1 MQAPMDLIFHGV
13 GRSQIVLRDGTV
25 IDIDKSQE
33 LSIQTTAT
41 EGKQQGGDG
50 YYDLMTFVTEKSA
63 KVSITDAVFNL
74 PSISAATGTKISA
87 TADDF
92 VVGEVQVV
100 ESGSCQL
107 KALIGV
113 DVSSIVARVVETGEV
128 LKLDDG
134 KGDPAGVAVVGEG
147 KVGDA
152 MVAAAKAGSF
162 QATNTGAI
170 IVDSSL
176 DGKEIEFSYFREV
189 EGQGAHM
196 LEDDVPQICEFRHTH
211 ITDPQDDGNR
221 YKVSIRAYKCKGTG
235 SYTYE
240 AKRGAAFSPKL
251 EFSILNAGRADKK
264 VLDYNVTVYEEE
276 E

>member
-176 DGKEIEFSYFREV
+176 DGKEIEFSYFRKV